1 MTFSVSVVEN
11 KIRTIVLNKAIHE
24 SYNHE
29 KCGESLKTLCD
40 EVREELFDHHFER
53 FRYVVQ
59 GDFFDFKISFFKKK
73 FSVRFEYFRVLY
85 SKRWPEIRAANKSLR
100 KPRCR

>member
-1 MTFSVSVVEN
+1 MTFSVSVVEK

-24 SYNHE
+24 SYDHE

-59 GDFFDFKISFFKKK
+59 GDFFDF
-73 FSVRFEYFRVLY
+73 
-85 SKRWPEIRAANKSLR
+85 
-100 KPRCR
+100 